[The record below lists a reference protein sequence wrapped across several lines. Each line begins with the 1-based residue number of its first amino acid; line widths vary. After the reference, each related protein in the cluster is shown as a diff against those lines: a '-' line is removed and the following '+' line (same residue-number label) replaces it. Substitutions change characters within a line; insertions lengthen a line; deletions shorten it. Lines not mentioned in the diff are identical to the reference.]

1 LKEKVKKWEMIYEKA
16 ASETNL
22 RQCFHQ

>member
-1 LKEKVKKWEMIYEKA
+1 MRSLSRRKA

-22 RQCFHQ
+22 TPFPDTNRL